1 MEIAKKVKTALDETR
16 ILVLGAQI
24 LIGFQLRAA
33 YEKLFDELPAASR
46 YLDGGA
52 LLLMIVTLALLI
64 LPGPYHRMVEDGNDS
79 AGFHR
84 LVGRITALALAPFAL
99 ALGIVI
105 GIAGERL
112 VGALGGAAAGLVMAI
127 VAFIAWH
134 PQAGRTGEKEQA
146 MSEAHN
152 IEQPGRMELHEKI
165 DQMLT
170 EARVVLPGAQ
180 ALLGFQL
187 AIILTETFERHD
199 PAIKWIHGAALLC
212 MCVTIVLLMAPAA
225 WHRIVFGGEDSEE
238 FHRVGSRFV
247 TWSTVPLAIG
257 LSADLF
263 VVGTRIVGPAA
274 AATAAVVVAVGLL
287 GLWQA
292 LPAVMRRRRQ
302 AAAHHAAAAPQRPA
316 RAA

>member
-1 MEIAKKVKTALDETR
+1 MAIEKTVKIALDETR

-33 YEKLFDELPAASR
+33 YEKLFDQLPAGSR
-46 YLDGGA
+46 YLDGVA

-79 AGFHR
+79 EGFHR

-99 ALGIVI
+99 ALGIDI

-112 VGALGGAAAGLVMAI
+112 VGALGGAAAGVVVAI

-134 PQAGRTGEKEQA
+134 PRASRIGEKEQA
-146 MSEAHN
+146 MSEAHDVD
-152 IEQPGRMELHEKI
+152 QSGRTELRARI

-187 AIILTETFERHD
+187 AIILTETFEHE
-199 PAIKWIHGAALLC
+199 PVIKWIHGAALLC
-212 MCVTIVLLMAPAA
+212 MSVT
-225 WHRIVFGGEDSEE
+225 S
-238 FHRVGSRFV
+238 SC
-247 TWSTVPLAIG
+247 
-257 LSADLF
+257 
-263 VVGTRIVGPAA
+263 
-274 AATAAVVVAVGLL
+274 
-287 GLWQA
+287 
-292 LPAVMRRRRQ
+292 
-302 AAAHHAAAAPQRPA
+302 
-316 RAA
+316 